1 MQRRKR
7 SSALLTAA
15 LLLSTAGCFPG
26 GIVDR
31 GGFVDGAGILP
42 EATSVRNASYRIVCR
57 DRDEV
62 KRREELVAKGEPVPN
77 TPPVTYVTPEEYKG
91 GCEVNGE
98 SSRFFLFH
106 LWPVTPTPDPAYA
119 MGLPVQ
125 ELEGDTMINIRTWH
139 ETHYYSI
146 LGHVRVFRVRGDVIR
161 FEEAKK

>member
-7 SSALLTAA
+7 SGALLAAA
-15 LLLSTAGCFPG
+15 LLFSTAGCFPG
-26 GIVDR
+26 GIIDR
-31 GGFVDGAGILP
+31 GGFVDAAGILP

-57 DRDEV
+57 NSDEV

-106 LWPVTPTPDPAYA
+106 LWPVTPALDPAYA
-119 MGLPVQ
+119 MGIPVQ
-125 ELEGDTMINIRTWH
+125 ELEGDSMINIRTWH

-161 FEEAKK
+161 FDEAKK